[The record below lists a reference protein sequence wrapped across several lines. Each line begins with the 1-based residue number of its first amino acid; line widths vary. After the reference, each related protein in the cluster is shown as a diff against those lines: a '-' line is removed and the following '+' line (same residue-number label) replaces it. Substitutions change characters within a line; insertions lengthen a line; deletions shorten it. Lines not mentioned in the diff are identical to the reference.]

1 MFEIYILPVLLFAAM
16 GALAGILLTV
26 VSKVFAVKTDERME
40 SVSEALPQI
49 NCGACGY
56 SGCNDYAAAVLNGAP
71 TNLCKPG
78 GNAASKKISEI
89 MGVESGS
96 VEREVA
102 FVRCGG
108 DCNVTEH
115 KYIYDGTQSC
125 AASNRYY
132 SGSKVCTSGCLGFGD
147 CVRICPNGAIDIVD
161 GISVIN
167 SALCIA
173 CGMCVKTCPNHLIVM
188 KPASQKIDVV
198 CMSTAIGKVTK
209 SICKTGC
216 IGCKICEK
224 KCPEGAIKVEN
235 NFATIDYSK
244 CTQCGICAASCPTK
258 AISISCKN
266 G

>member
-1 MFEIYILPVLLFAAM
+1 MFETYILPVLIFAAL
-16 GALAGILLTV
+16 GAFAGILLTV
-26 VSKVFAVKTDERME
+26 VSKAFAVKTDERLE
-40 SVSEALPQI
+40 SIAEALPQI

-78 GNAASKKISEI
+78 GEAASKKISEI
-89 MGVESGS
+89 MGVGFADVDE
-96 VEREVA
+96 EVA

-108 DCNVTEH
+108 GCNETSH

-132 SGSKVCTSGCLGFGD
+132 SGSKTCTSGCLGFGD
-147 CVRICPNGAIDIVD
+147 CVRVCPNGAIDIID
-161 GISVIN
+161 GIAVIN
-167 SALCIA
+167 PWLCVG
-173 CGMCVKTCPNHLIVM
+173 CGLCAKTCPNQLIVM
-188 KPASQKIDVV
+188 KPKTQKIDVV

-216 IGCKICEK
+216 IGCKLCER
-224 KCPEGAIKVEN
+224 KCPQGAIKVEN

-244 CTQCGICAASCPTK
+244 CTQCGICAEVCPTG
-258 AISISCKN
+258 AIKKSC
-266 G
+266 